1 MNYSGNK
8 KVYYFEI
15 YHSEKSAGTSFNV
28 DLQNISNWKFY
39 QYQSFYENLAD
50 NDLESATKSTFQK
63 LVYGLE
69 NEDSDISDM
78 FCSWI
83 GTIQV

>member
-15 YHSEKSAGTSFNV
+15 YHSEECAGTSYKYSYI
-28 DLQNISNWKFY
+28 LQSL
-39 QYQSFYENLAD
+39 SENLSHS
-50 NDLESATKSTFQK
+50 DLELYLESTFQK

-69 NEDSDISDM
+69 NEDHDISYM
-78 FCSWI
+78 FCS
-83 GTIQV
+83 QRPDSEVHLSY